1 MNNTV
6 QLHNRVPN
14 LLLSHSNKSRVLPI
28 TTGPPSVVT
37 ENISLISIFLS
48 SKVLGEKS
56 SISFPLVVPY
66 IGFKQQS
73 SSCTSPLL
81 QYLATTAKRELLFT
95 SMLLSRSYAQNIRCF

>member
-28 TTGPPSVVT
+28 ITGPPSVVT
-37 ENISLISIFLS
+37 EDISLISIFLS

-66 IGFKQQS
+66 IGFKQQR